1 MSKKL
6 GRVRRAEKMRDDL
19 VDMERRISESFAK
32 LEKTRDDILFRTTN
46 TTTQSSAVL
55 LAKMDAMKF
64 RTFAKYTELFF
75 ALNDMN
81 HHIKFLK
88 TQKM

>member
-6 GRVRRAEKMRDDL
+6 GLRRAEKMRDDL
-19 VDMERRISESFAK
+19 VEMERRISESFTK

-46 TTTQSSAVL
+46 TRSSKAL

-75 ALNDMN
+75 AINDMN
-81 HHIKFLK
+81 RHINFLK
-88 TQKM
+88 CNK